1 MTLIRTDI
9 QAALNDLFMLISRSE
24 EDYRA
29 AAGQLE
35 EKSAANFLNT
45 ITKRRQVLA
54 DELERAIRAEDSLP
68 SEPDRDLK
76 AGEQL
81 LQSFAPLLAEDK
93 TKEIFKKRQDADREL
108 LARLNED
115 ELSALDK
122 SHKALKEACRTQLE
136 ETLVELAQRLR

>member
-54 DELERAIRAEDSLP
+54 DKLERAIRAEDSLP

-108 LARLNED
+108 LARLNDD

-122 SHKALKEACRTQLE
+122 SHKALKEVCRTQLE
-136 ETLVELAQRLR
+136 ETLAELAQRLR

>member
-1 MTLIRTDI
+1 
-9 QAALNDLFMLISRSE
+9 MLISRSE

-81 LQSFAPLLAEDK
+81 LQSFAPRLAEDK
-93 TKEIFKKRQDADREL
+93 TKEIFKKRQDADRGL
-108 LARLNED
+108 LARLNDD

-122 SHKALKEACRTQLE
+122 SHKALKKPAGFNSKKHWRSWLKGSGSP
-136 ETLVELAQRLR
+136 LGVPVNRR

>member
-54 DELERAIRAEDSLP
+54 DKLERAIRAEDSLP

-108 LARLNED
+108 LARLNDD

-122 SHKALKEACRTQLE
+122 SHKALKEVCRTQLE

>member
-1 MTLIRTDI
+1 MTLIRTEI

-54 DELERAIRAEDSLP
+54 DKLERAIRAEDSLP

-108 LARLNED
+108 LARLNDD

-136 ETLVELAQRLR
+136 ETLAELAQRLR